1 MDIDLMILFNGFI
14 RNYVNLGLSIDSKSL
29 DIKNQ
34 ENRYFI
40 TLGKLLGFF
49 ISSRKKDNGN
59 IEIDWKQY
67 EFNTISTSTTK
78 VNIIREVDLTKDISV
93 IYDVINKVNDT
104 SNIRY
109 VVMLEV
115 SSFNRIDFL
124 NNIVISSLKANKY
137 EVLII
142 YIVKDVIKNIS
153 NYYAYLF
160 KNSDTIK
167 NKIGISSPDDD
178 GNLRAIFKV

>member
-1 MDIDLMILFNGFI
+1 MDINLMILFNGFI
-14 RNYVNLGLSIDSKSL
+14 RNYMNLGLSIDSKSL

-49 ISSRKKDNGN
+49 VLSEKKDNGN

-93 IYDVINKVNDT
+93 IHDVINKVNNT
-104 SNIRY
+104 YNIRY
-109 VVMLEV
+109 VVILEV
-115 SSFNRIDFL
+115 ASFNRINFL
-124 NNIVISSLKANKY
+124 NKIVNSSFKATKY
-137 EVLII
+137 EVLIV

-160 KNSDTIK
+160 KDSDTIK
-167 NKIGISSPDDD
+167 NKIGISSADDD
-178 GNLRAIFKV
+178 GNLKAIFKV